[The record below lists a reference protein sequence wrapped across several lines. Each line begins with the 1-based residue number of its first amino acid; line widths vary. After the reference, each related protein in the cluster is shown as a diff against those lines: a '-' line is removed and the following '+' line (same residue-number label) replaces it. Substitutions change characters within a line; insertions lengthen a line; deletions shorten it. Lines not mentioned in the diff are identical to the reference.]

1 MGAMKDVYT
10 AAIERLHALIAQ
22 LEEEGHVLASDLRK
36 ELDKLRGEV
45 PAFEAE
51 AKADAEQ
58 VAHDVQA
65 AAQDAASDVEQAV
78 TPAPETPTA

>member
-22 LEEEGHVLASDLRK
+22 LEEEGHVLAGDFRK

-45 PAFEAE
+45 PALEAE

-58 VAHDVQA
+58 IAH
-65 AAQDAASDVEQAV
+65 DAASDVEQAV
-78 TPAPETPTA
+78 TPEPGS